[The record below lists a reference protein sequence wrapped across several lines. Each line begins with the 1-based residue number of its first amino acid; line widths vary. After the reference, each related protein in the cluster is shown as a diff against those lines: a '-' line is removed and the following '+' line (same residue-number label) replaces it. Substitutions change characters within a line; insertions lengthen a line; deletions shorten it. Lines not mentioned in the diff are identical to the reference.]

1 MKEKI
6 AEIIERYSIEGDDAE
21 TLMDFAA
28 AAETPPRDEFREKYE
43 DLRKKY
49 IERFKNGAADEVIE
63 TSEKEDEEDEED
75 EEEKYNVTFD
85 ELEELEKE
93 DK

>member
-28 AAETPPRDEFREKYE
+28 NAETPTRDEFREKYE

-63 TSEKEDEEDEED
+63 KSEKEDEED
-75 EEEKYNVTFD
+75 EEEKYNVTFE

>member
-28 AAETPPRDEFREKYE
+28 AVETPPRDEFREKYE

-49 IERFKNGAADEVIE
+49 LERFKNGAPVEVTE
-63 TSEKEDEEDEED
+63 TTEEEDED
-75 EEEKYNVTFD
+75 SEEEKYNVTFE

>member
-21 TLMDFAA
+21 TLMDFAT
-28 AAETPPRDEFREKYE
+28 AAETPANDEFRAKYE

-63 TSEKEDEEDEED
+63 KSEKEDEED
-75 EEEKYNVTFD
+75 EEEKYNVTFE
-85 ELEELEKE
+85 ELEEFEKE

>member
-6 AEIIERYSIEGDDAE
+6 TEIIERYNIEGDDAE
-21 TLMDFAA
+21 ALMDFAT
-28 AAETPPRDEFREKYE
+28 AAETPKDDEFRIKYE

-49 IERFKNGAADEVIE
+49 LERFKNGAAKIEEV
-63 TSEKEDEEDEED
+63 TEED
-75 EEEKYNVTFD
+75 EEEDDEKKYNVTFE

-93 DK
+93 GK